1 MKIDEQWSWRAGYLF
16 PKQGNMNARIT
27 KDTVSKA
34 IVRAR
39 RDFKP
44 SRPDVKP
51 EEIRSHSSRHRWIID
66 AKNNNIPKE
75 VAMMYT
81 LISNTGTYDKVYGKP
96 TMEQV
101 SEIIKKSGMHKKM
114 PRAH

>member
-1 MKIDEQWSWRAGYLF
+1 MGGALQEVCSDLAPYSYPSATCSGLPGDGVLDIERV
-16 PKQGNMNARIT
+16 
-27 KDTVSKA
+27 TVSKA

-44 SRPDVKP
+44 SRPDVTTEK
-51 EEIRSHSSRHRWIID
+51 IRSHSSRHRWIND

-81 LISNTGTYDKVYGKP
+81 FISNTGTYDKVYGKP
-96 TMEQV
+96 RW
-101 SEIIKKSGMHKKM
+101 SK
-114 PRAH
+114 